1 MPEWITAAVSWYE
14 ANKTL
19 AGFFAGV
26 IPTGVG
32 WIISFCRHRQQLKD
46 KAHALHLETL
56 QLAADAVKTS
66 TTVLNRAEAA
76 HRELKRKAGP
86 LPLPALADLKHGIED
101 LMRPNQEDMK
111 RLYDVVSAS
120 EGLSLKEIKAFHLRV
135 LKQKQ
140 LMDVVLEAVEGKIA
154 SVAEVPEFPPY
165 MTREGV
171 WPDLPRR

>member
-76 HRELKRKAGP
+76 QRELKRKAGP
-86 LPLPALADLKHGIED
+86 LPLSGIDDLKHGIEKI
-101 LMRPNQEDMK
+101 MQPNLEDMK
-111 RLYDVVSAS
+111 RLYDTVSAS

-135 LKQKQ
+135 LRQKQ
-140 LMDVVLEAVEGKIA
+140 LLDVVLEGVDGKIA
-154 SVAEVPEFPPY
+154 SIAEMPAFPQF
-165 MTREGV
+165 MTREGGR
-171 WPDLPRR
+171 PDPYSR

>member
-1 MPEWITAAVSWYE
+1 MPEWVTAAVALYE
-14 ANKTL
+14 DNKVLMGFL
-19 AGFFAGV
+19 AGACT
-26 IPTGVG
+26 TGAG
-32 WIISFCRHRQQLKD
+32 WIASFFRHRQQMKD
-46 KAHALHLETL
+46 TAYTLYKETL

-86 LPLPALADLKHGIED
+86 LPLPAIGDLKHGIED
-101 LMRPNQEDMK
+101 IMRPNLENMK
-111 RLYDVVSAS
+111 ELYDAVSAS

-140 LMDVVLEAVEGKIA
+140 LMDVVLEGVEGKIA

-171 WPDLPRR
+171 RPDLPRR